1 MKELVAKLQEALYDS
16 CTTNTIERRTTD
28 RAGAEYLTALSPD
41 ARQHLE
47 KLHATIRAAAP
58 AAVESFS
65 YGIPAFRLDG
75 KGLVWYAAWKQ
86 HSSIYP
92 FSTATTRVLARELR
106 GYETSGKG
114 TVRFRLDEPI
124 PTGLV
129 KQLVRARIAE
139 LRGKKKSA

>member
-1 MKELVAKLQEALYDS
+1 MTAAQ
-16 CTTNTIERRTTD
+16 RTRS
-28 RAGAEYLTALSPD
+28 RATQPSEQVRTYLAALSPD

-47 KLHATIRAAAP
+47 KLRATIRAAAP

-92 FSTATTRVLARELR
+92 LSTATTRVLARELR

>member
-1 MKELVAKLQEALYDS
+1 MPPFGRPNRPRSRVLATAFQPFVSTES
-16 CTTNTIERRTTD
+16 CRCGT
-28 RAGAEYLTALSPD
+28 P
-41 ARQHLE
+41 
-47 KLHATIRAAAP
+47 
-58 AAVESFS
+58 
-65 YGIPAFRLDG
+65 
-75 KGLVWYAAWKQ
+75 AWKQ

-92 FSTATTRVLARELR
+92 LSTATTRVLARELR

-114 TVRFRLDEPI
+114 TLGFQLDEPI

>member
-1 MKELVAKLQEALYDS
+1 MYDS
-16 CTTNTIERRTTD
+16 CATNTIERRTTE
-28 RAGAEYLTALSPD
+28 RAGADVPD
-41 ARQHLE
+41 GPFPRRPTTPGEAACH
-47 KLHATIRAAAP
+47 HSGGRAG
-58 AAVESFS
+58 AVESFS

-92 FSTATTRVLARELR
+92 LSTATTRVLARELR

-114 TVRFRLDEPI
+114 TLRFRLDEPI

-129 KQLVRARIAE
+129 KKLVRARIAE